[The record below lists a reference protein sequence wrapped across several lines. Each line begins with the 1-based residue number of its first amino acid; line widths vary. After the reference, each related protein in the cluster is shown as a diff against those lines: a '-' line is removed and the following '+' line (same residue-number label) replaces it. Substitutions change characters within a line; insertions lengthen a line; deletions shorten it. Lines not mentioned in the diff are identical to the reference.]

1 MTKKHLNDFSACVRV
16 PGNSYVNTSRL
27 QQCGPKGKKKK
38 KKTVDRIIKGSKK
51 VIMRS
56 TFCLQ
61 TDKIHAP
68 NKHFDFLSNSIILKM
83 KSNSAGC
90 FKIIYMKQKRPF
102 PVFSSSQ
109 YPFDS

>member
-1 MTKKHLNDFSACVRV
+1 MSIHQDSSNVDQKE
-16 PGNSYVNTSRL
+16 
-27 QQCGPKGKKKK
+27 KK

-83 KSNSAGC
+83 KILTQQDVLKL
-90 FKIIYMKQKRPF
+90 FI
-102 PVFSSSQ
+102 
-109 YPFDS
+109 